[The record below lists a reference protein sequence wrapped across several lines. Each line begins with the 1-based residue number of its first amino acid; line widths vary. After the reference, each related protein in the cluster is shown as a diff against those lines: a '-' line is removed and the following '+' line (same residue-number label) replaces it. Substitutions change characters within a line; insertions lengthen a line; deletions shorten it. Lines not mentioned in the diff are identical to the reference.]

1 MNDLR
6 SLNKFFRK
14 YRGRLLLGILFV
26 FLSNYF
32 GILAPQIT
40 GFVVDEVEQRMS
52 GGSVDTESSVRTK
65 AFYDPLVA
73 AFIRVFDV
81 EDRPFSNLVLW
92 CGSLLL
98 LVALL
103 RGFFMF
109 LMRQTL
115 IVMSRHIEYDQKKE
129 LYDHYQRLDSS
140 FYKSNRT
147 GDLMSRISEDVSRV
161 RMYTG
166 PCIMYLTN
174 LTVLIAF
181 SLFYMLRENVTLTLL
196 VLSPMPL
203 LAAAI
208 YFVNNVINR
217 RSEKIQAQLADITTH
232 AQESYSG
239 IRVIKSF
246 SQESAMSRFFKHH
259 AENYR
264 NSSLG
269 LTMVEAVYFPSIG
282 LLIGLSTLLTIL
294 IGGIYQLNHQISSG
308 TIAEFVVYINMLTFP
323 VSAIGWV
330 ASMIQRAAASQKR
343 INEFLHTRALVTD
356 PVKPVN
362 MEEFRE
368 YRFENLSF
376 TYRNTGIIALKD
388 FSLTI
393 KKGEK
398 IAIIGKTGSGKST
411 LSQLMLRHVDPTIG
425 SVYINGIDLKDYS
438 LQDLR
443 GLVSYVPQDTFLFS
457 ATIADNIRFGNPDAT
472 DQMIRQAARQAAVDS
487 EIESFPQGYLTK
499 VGERGVNLS
508 GGQKQRIS
516 IARALCKMTPVLLFD
531 DCLSAVDAATEH
543 RILTGLHEAMKDR
556 TSIII
561 THRIFTLLDF
571 DRIIVLDDGK
581 IVESGTH
588 EQLMGQNGY
597 YSSIYNKQHAD
608 RYA

>member
-1 MNDLR
+1 MKDLR
-6 SLNKFFRK
+6 SLNTFFRK

-52 GGSVDTESSVRTK
+52 GVSLNSGSIVKAK

-73 AFIRVFDV
+73 EFIRVFDV
-81 EDRPFSNLVLW
+81 KDRPFSQLVFL
-92 CGSLLL
+92 CGTLLL
-98 LVALL
+98 VVALL

-115 IVMSRHIEYDQKKE
+115 IVMSRHIEYDQKRA

-166 PCIMYLTN
+166 PSIMYLVN

-208 YFVNNVINR
+208 YYVNNVINR

-246 SQESAMSRFFKHH
+246 SQESAMSRFFKQH

-264 NSSLG
+264 SSSLG

-294 IGGIYQLNHQISSG
+294 VGGIYQLDHEISSG

-356 PVKPVN
+356 PVHPVK
-362 MEEFRE
+362 MEEFQE
-368 YRFENLSF
+368 CRFENLSF
-376 TYRNTGIIALKD
+376 KYLNTGIVALKD

-398 IAIIGKTGSGKST
+398 VAIIGKTGSGKST
-411 LSQLMLRHVDPTIG
+411 LTQLMLRHVDPTSG
-425 SVYINGIDLKDYS
+425 SVNINGVDLKQYS
-438 LQDLR
+438 MQDIR
-443 GLVSYVPQDTFLFS
+443 GLISYVPQDTFLFS
-457 ATIADNIRFGNPDAT
+457 ASIADNIRFGNPDAT

-487 EIESFPQGYLTK
+487 EIESFPQEYQTK

-516 IARALCKMTPVLLFD
+516 IARALCKTTPVLLFD

-543 RILTGLHEAMKDR
+543 RILAGLHEAMKDR

-588 EQLMGQNGY
+588 EELMVQNGY
-597 YSSIYNKQHAD
+597 YSSIYQKQQAD
-608 RYA
+608 RNT